1 MIDQI
6 DSVIRGQTRPNFAR
20 HSKWFGSSSTISFS
34 IIYGDNKS
42 LDLCA
47 QSKSVCHTWYN
58 TLVALVNKIKEDR
71 QNVDLDKKY
80 LRLMWNIADCDNSG
94 DMTKK
99 ELVNMISSL
108 RMHRQIDA
116 ITKCFDSVNKANK
129 FTINFDE
136 FMNVMELLR
145 RRLVIISYIR

>member
-1 MIDQI
+1 M
-6 DSVIRGQTRPNFAR
+6 
-20 HSKWFGSSSTISFS
+20 
-34 IIYGDNKS
+34 
-42 LDLCA
+42 CA
-47 QSKSVCHTWYN
+47 QSKSVFHTWYN

-108 RMHRQIDA
+108 RMHRPIEA